1 MRLHID
7 DARGDDPKKRLLC
20 QTAVIYLDGKVVTK
34 VIEADEENGFIVRY
48 KDQQR
53 GFGQMPEYERL
64 TGKVEI
70 KDGGAD
76 ATD

>member
-1 MRLHID
+1 VRLHVD
-7 DARGDDPKKRLLC
+7 EASSYDPIKRRLC
-20 QTAVIYLDGKVVTK
+20 FTAKIYLDGKLMTK
-34 VIEADEENGFIVRY
+34 VVEADEENGFIVRY

-70 KDGGAD
+70 KDGGD
-76 ATD
+76 NATD